1 MNRQE
6 HTFSFFFFFFS
17 FLSPKA
23 VCESLCVC
31 VCAVKSRAQLH
42 GDVSSEVMATSV
54 WCPLV

>member
-23 VCESLCVC
+23 VCEFMC